1 MRPLHGVRV
10 VDISRL
16 LPGPM
21 CTWYLQGLGA
31 EIIKVEPPGT
41 GDYLRHVPPFGPDG
55 IGAWF
60 TAVNAGKRSV
70 VLDFRSAEG
79 VSALRAM
86 VDGADVLVE
95 GFRPGVLSAIGLEP
109 RALLEA
115 RPELII
121 ASISGFGQTGPWRT
135 RPGHDLGYC
144 AVTGMLELSRQ
155 RDGVPDMPGLQLADM
170 AGGAMSGALQVAAA
184 LFARERTGRGAWLD
198 VSMTDGVLGM
208 MAPVLT
214 ATAISGESPLPGQ
227 EPLTG
232 GTANYQLYRCSDG
245 RLIAFPPL
253 EPKFWR
259 AFLDAVGEDL
269 PMNIERLSALFATR
283 PRDVWAELLVDAC
296 VTPVLDPL
304 EVLEHPLHRARG
316 LVVGEGTAT
325 RIRAPFADAPDP
337 VAAPALGA
345 HTAEV
350 LGEVG
355 LNPSPLLQGDS

>member
-1 MRPLHGVRV
+1 
-10 VDISRL
+10 
-16 LPGPM
+16 M

-31 EIIKVEPPGT
+31 DIIKVEPPGA
-41 GDYLRHVPPFGPDG
+41 GDYLRHVPPYGPDG

-60 TAVNAGKRSV
+60 TAVNGGKRSV
-70 VLDFRSAEG
+70 VLDFRSPEG
-79 VSALRAM
+79 VSALRAL

-95 GFRPGVLSAIGLEP
+95 GFRPGVLGAIGLDP
-109 RALLEA
+109 RELLEA
-115 RPELII
+115 RPELVI
-121 ASISGFGQTGPWRT
+121 ASISGFGQSGPWRS

-155 RDGVPDMPGLQLADM
+155 RDGVPDLPGLQVADM
-170 AGGAMSGALQVAAA
+170 AGGALSAALQVAAA

-214 ATAISGESPLPGQ
+214 ATAVSGESPVPGK

-253 EPKFWR
+253 EPKFWQ
-259 AFLDAVGEDL
+259 AFLDVVGEDL
-269 PMNIERLSALFATR
+269 PMDIDRLADVFATR
-283 PRDVWAELLVDAC
+283 PRDEWAELLVEAC

-304 EVLEHPLHRARG
+304 EALAHPLHRARG
-316 LVVGEGTAT
+316 LVVGEGAAT
-325 RIRAPFADAPDP
+325 RVRAPFADAPDP
-337 VAAPALGA
+337 APAPALGA
-345 HTAEV
+345 HTEEV
-350 LGEVG
+350 LGELG
-355 LNPSPLLQGDS
+355 SMASSAPEAQ